1 MSVARLHHRLGID
14 LEEIDQVLESVV
26 ETDEE
31 LPRPSVVYDSV
42 IELIRAGGKRL
53 RPVMVIVGGRFGDPS
68 MKEKVM
74 RTAALFEYIHMASLV
89 HDDIIDQSDMRR
101 GKPALHVKTGV
112 RTALHVANY
121 MMARIVEWSSM
132 NERREISEEDAYR
145 CAEIAGIVTELCL
158 GEYKQLDTRFNF
170 SLSMEEYL
178 DKTRRKT
185 ALLMAECL
193 KQGAKAAKA
202 PEEVYNRLFGIGEA
216 LGMAFQIRDDVLDFT
231 QSREA
236 IGKPAG
242 ADLKSGNITLP
253 VLLALRDPDLAPLIR
268 RLGADTPSDEMEQA
282 IREIAASRAISDA
295 DDISR
300 AYAKKARE
308 AMLPLRAHPA
318 YRDLEIL
325 ADHFLEGSY

>member
-1 MSVARLHHRLGID
+1 MAVTRLPGLLGID
-14 LEEIDQVLESVV
+14 LAEIDAVLESVV
-26 ETDEE
+26 ASDEE
-31 LPRPSVVYDSV
+31 LPRPSIVYDS
-42 IELIRAGGKRL
+42 IIDLIRAGGKRL
-53 RPVMVIVGGRFGDPS
+53 RPIMVIVGGRFGDAALTD
-68 MKEKVM
+68 KVM

-101 GKPALHVKTGV
+101 GQPALHVKTGI

-132 NERREISEEDAYR
+132 NEQREISEEDAYR

-158 GEYKQLDTRFNF
+158 GEFKQLDTKFNF
-170 SLSMEEYL
+170 SLSMEDYL

-202 PEEVYNRLFGIGEA
+202 EKPLYDTLYEVGLA

-231 QSREA
+231 RPKEEL
-236 IGKPAG
+236 GKPAG
-242 ADLKSGNITLP
+242 ADLRNGNVTLP
-253 VLLALRDPDLAPLIR
+253 VLLALKDPDLAPLIR
-268 RLGADTPSDEMEQA
+268 RLSADSPDDEMELA
-282 IREIAASRAISDA
+282 IRQIAASRAIPDA
-295 DDISR
+295 REISL

-308 AMLPLRAHPA
+308 AMQPLRAHPA
-318 YRDLEIL
+318 YPDLEIL
-325 ADHFLEGSY
+325 ADHFLN

>member
-1 MSVARLHHRLGID
+1 MARTRLPGLLGINLAD
-14 LEEIDQVLESVV
+14 IDAVLESVV

-31 LPRPSVVYDSV
+31 LPRPSVVYNSIID
-42 IELIRAGGKRL
+42 LIRAGGKRL
-53 RPVMVIVGGRFGDPS
+53 RPLMVIVGGRFGDAALAG
-68 MKEKVM
+68 KVM
-74 RTAALFEYIHMASLV
+74 RTAALFEYIHMASLI

-101 GKPALHVKTGV
+101 GRPALHVKTDV

-158 GEYKQLDTRFNF
+158 GEFKQLETKFNF

-193 KQGAKAAKA
+193 KQGARTAKA
-202 PEEVYNRLFGIGEA
+202 SDELGEQLYAVGEA

-231 QSREA
+231 RPKEA

-242 ADLKSGNITLP
+242 ADLRNGNVTLP
-253 VLLALRDPDLAPLIR
+253 VILALKDAGLAPLIL
-268 RLGADTPSDEMEQA
+268 RLDADSPDADLERA
-282 IREIAASRAISDA
+282 VREIAASRAIDDA
-295 DDISR
+295 REIAF

-308 AMLPLRAHPA
+308 AMMPLRAHPA

-325 ADHFLEGSY
+325 ADHFLDG